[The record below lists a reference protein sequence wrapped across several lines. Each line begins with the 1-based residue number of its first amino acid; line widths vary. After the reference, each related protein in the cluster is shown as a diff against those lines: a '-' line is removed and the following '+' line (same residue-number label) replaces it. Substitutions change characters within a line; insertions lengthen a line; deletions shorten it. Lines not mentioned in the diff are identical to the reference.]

1 MHAQAARGE
10 AGQPR
15 FGPGGSI
22 PGLEGYSHEQIM
34 EMYMKIKNGEVPEEL
49 KGMARG
55 GVDQYNDADGNPI
68 IDEEGGAM
76 IQPNPGFVVKTK
88 DMLTGGKI
96 FINFTSHDIIESRAL
111 SKKPFQKLK
120 LRRLEPVK

>member
-1 MHAQAARGE
+1 
-10 AGQPR
+10 
-15 FGPGGSI
+15 
-22 PGLEGYSHEQIM
+22 
-34 EMYMKIKNGEVPEEL
+34 
-49 KGMARG
+49 
-55 GVDQYNDADGNPI
+55 
-68 IDEEGGAM
+68 M